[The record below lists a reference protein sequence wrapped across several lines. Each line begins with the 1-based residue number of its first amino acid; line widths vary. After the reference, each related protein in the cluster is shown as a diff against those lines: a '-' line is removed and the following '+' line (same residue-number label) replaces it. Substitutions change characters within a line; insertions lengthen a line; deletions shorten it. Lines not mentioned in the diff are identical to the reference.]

1 MPVIAPPLHAITL
14 PRGGRGVRATVH
26 KPEQKGVV
34 MPAQAGSQRREHP
47 VLLFD
52 DPEAAIEEL
61 LEGRAGSI
69 EDAKLINIL
78 STELRERR
86 LILADGLACW
96 GESEARECLLIP
108 EHRAG
113 DYIQAL
119 PMGFALDAAL
129 SRERLVELVRPYFF
143 VERLPGRLTAERI
156 AYLLSHGNEQ
166 GAATIAE
173 ITGDAYLL
181 KARTEVW
188 EALLGRSDAADAV
201 LVAELMRRIGCSTA
215 GVDVVFHMRP
225 PALEEV
231 QRAALLADPLPACS
245 FRMVL

>member
-1 MPVIAPPLHAITL
+1 M
-14 PRGGRGVRATVH
+14 H

-119 PMGFALDAAL
+119 PIGFALDAAL

-156 AYLLSHGNEQ
+156 AYLLSHGNE
-166 GAATIAE
+166 
-173 ITGDAYLL
+173 
-181 KARTEVW
+181 
-188 EALLGRSDAADAV
+188 
-201 LVAELMRRIGCSTA
+201 
-215 GVDVVFHMRP
+215 
-225 PALEEV
+225 
-231 QRAALLADPLPACS
+231 
-245 FRMVL
+245 